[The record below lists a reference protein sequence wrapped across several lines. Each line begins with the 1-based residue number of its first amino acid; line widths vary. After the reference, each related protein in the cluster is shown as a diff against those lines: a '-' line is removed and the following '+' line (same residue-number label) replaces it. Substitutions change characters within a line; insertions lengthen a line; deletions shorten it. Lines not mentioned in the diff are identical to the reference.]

1 MSKNKKRKLPLFLV
15 SAIVLACMGLPLLYY
30 WGRPLPLAMRTEP
43 FQGITYYRRVHF
55 TPYPLVAH
63 IVLVDLQAPGIGF
76 LVTPGDPKE
85 EFTLVARTTS
95 HFARSMDV
103 QIAINGDG
111 FSPWWSKGP
120 FDYFPRSGDRVAPTG
135 FAIANGVRYG
145 SGSGPTIFFSATQ
158 GASFNPGDVDQYN
171 AISGNQMVVVD
182 GKAVDGLDNS
192 YPAPRTA
199 IGLDEERKHLILFV
213 ADGRQPLYSDGATLQ
228 EMANLLV
235 YYGAYNAMNVDG
247 GGSSTLV
254 MRNTLGLVEVV
265 NSPIHTGFP
274 GRERPVGNHLGIFAQ
289 R

>member
-1 MSKNKKRKLPLFLV
+1 
-15 SAIVLACMGLPLLYY
+15 MGLPLLYY
-30 WGRPLPLAMRTEP
+30 WGRPVPLAMRTEP

-76 LVTPGDPKE
+76 LVTPGDAKE
-85 EFTLVARTTS
+85 EFTLVATTTLP
-95 HFARSMDV
+95 FPRSMDV
-103 QIAINGDG
+103 QIAINGDEL
-111 FSPWWSKGP
+111 SPWWWKGP

-135 FAIANGVRYG
+135 FAISIWRTLWLGFRTDHLFLG
-145 SGSGPTIFFSATQ
+145 RRCPLQS
-158 GASFNPGDVDQYN
+158 GDVDQYN
-171 AISGNQMVVVD
+171 TISGNQMVVVD

-235 YYGAYNAMNVDG
+235 YYRGFQCHEHGWRWIVHAGDAEHPWA
-247 GGSSTLV
+247 GGS
-254 MRNTLGLVEVV
+254 GQ
-265 NSPIHTGFP
+265 FP
-274 GRERPVGNHLGIFAQ
+274 HPHRLPRAGTPGGQSARDLAQ